1 MNQSKELLRNVTS
14 EQLKHYIQD
23 EFLKEK
29 VAVELLK
36 MAKFFANKNPLQGIE
51 KEDYVND
58 LFVEIW
64 KRIDK
69 YDHTKAGFSTYCYW
83 WFKSYY
89 GTYMQK
95 YYNQPRPISLDM
107 ETVSDGSLILADSIA
122 EQDEYSYADEAEYK
136 EILEMAD
143 PELRMWSD
151 GVSQQEIAQKLGI
164 TQAQVSRRI
173 SANIKRIRERLGIEE

>member
-1 MNQSKELLRNVTS
+1 MKELLRDITS
-14 EQLKHYIQD
+14 QQLKEYLQD
-23 EFLKEK
+23 PDKKERI
-29 VAVELLK
+29 AVELIK

-64 KRIDK
+64 KRIEK

-83 WFKSYY
+83 WFKSYV

-95 YYNQPRPISLDM
+95 YYNQPKPISLDM
-107 ETVSDGSLILADSIA
+107 ETVSDGSLVLSDSIP
-122 EQDEYSYADEAEYK
+122 DEDDYTYADQAEYN
-136 EILEMAD
+136 ELYDMSD
-143 PELRMWSD
+143 PELRMWSE
-151 GVSQQEIAQKLGI
+151 GISQQEIAKRLGI

-173 SANIKRIRERLGIEE
+173 TANIKRIREKLGIEE